1 MPFLP
6 VLKNGQKKNP
16 DSLFVVG
23 AKEKLGKR
31 SESYT
36 LGTSSFPPA

>member
-1 MPFLP
+1 MKGLE
-6 VLKNGQKKNP
+6 KGQKKETP
-16 DSLFVVG
+16 THSSWSGL
-23 AKEKLGKR
+23 KEKLGKR